1 MIGFRWCVI
10 RSSILKF
17 VVWMCRVVQLAE
29 IHAACFCSRLKKKK
43 RITISADNCRALF
56 FFFNFNFCI
65 CCFQTFQAVF
75 VVKATIPNGIISDFQ
90 LENWSRMWSQVGNC
104 FLVRASGYV
113 ITEVWLLLE
122 TKSSKKPTASFY
134 NSRLVILLSWSNICR
149 CIVSFAMVQFPVL
162 FILFIQHIVWK
173 KSGVNWMVSPAPSA
187 IQCCLF
193 TIF

>member
-1 MIGFRWCVI
+1 MQSCTACWNT
-10 RSSILKF
+10 RSMFLQSI
-17 VVWMCRVVQLAE
+17 
-29 IHAACFCSRLKKKK
+29 KKKK
-43 RITISADNCRALF
+43 GLQYQQITVEHFF

-75 VVKATIPNGIISDFQ
+75 AVKATIPNGIISDFQ
-90 LENWSRMWSQVGNC
+90 LENWSRMRSQVGNC

-173 KSGVNWMVSPAPSA
+173 KSGINWMVSPAPSA